1 MEKKTIIVTGIG
13 GNVGQGIVRNL
24 RQTGHPFRIIGTNS
38 APFSAGNHLVDGFYE
53 VPYAFD
59 PGYLERMTD
68 IIEREKAD
76 LIIPS
81 TDFEVYYLSM
91 SADSIPC
98 KLACSGSQ
106 AAGIYLDKY
115 LSWEHHRKLGI
126 PFAESCLPSAWK
138 NQFEPAIAKPR
149 KGRGSRGLLKG
160 SFDASQLKDEEYM
173 VQQMHGGTEITCAVY
188 VSYLS
193 GEITGLLTMDRS
205 LEHGA
210 TSFCR
215 VVQNWDEQLAAMAT
229 DMVKHSDLKG
239 SFNIQAMATETGDIH
254 PFEINCRISGTNSIR
269 SHFGFPDVAWTA
281 EELLFGQHAPKPEIR
296 GGIAQRILMDVIY
309 PDATSVEELRKN
321 NQDTFFI
328 Y

>member
-1 MEKKTIIVTGIG
+1 METKTVIVTGIG

-24 RQTGHPFRIIGTNS
+24 RHAGLPLRIIGTNS

-53 VPYAFD
+53 VPFAFD
-59 PGYLERMTD
+59 PGYLSRMET
-68 IIEREKAD
+68 IIQKEKAD

-81 TDFEVYYLSM
+81 TDFEVYYLAGS
-91 SADSIPC
+91 SLSSIT
-98 KLACSGSQ
+98 AGSGPM

-115 LSWEHHRKLGI
+115 LSWEHHKKNGI
-126 PFAESCLPSAWK
+126 PFAESCLPSGWK
-138 NQFEPAIAKPR
+138 GQFEPAIAKPR
-149 KGRGSRGLLKG
+149 KGRGSRGLMKG
-160 SFDASQLKDEEYM
+160 SFDAAQLKDEEYM
-173 VQQMHGGTEITCAVY
+173 VQEMHSGTEITCAVY

-215 VVQNWDEQLAAMAT
+215 VIQQWDDALKDMAVA
-229 DMVKHSDLKG
+229 MVKHADLRG
-239 SFNIQAMATETGDIH
+239 SFNIQAMVTEKGNII

-269 SHFGFPDVAWTA
+269 THFGFPDVAWTA
-281 EELLFGQHAPKPEIR
+281 EELLYGKKAPQAQIR
-296 GGIAQRILMDVIY
+296 PGVAQRILLDVIY
-309 PDATSVEELRKN
+309 PDAPSVEALSRDN
-321 NQDTFFI
+321 RDNFFL